1 MQHSVFGFGFLI
13 SWTVHFHRWPINDSM
28 TSNIFVHGCPSLF
41 INHVPSDFDEKK
53 RYCSPVIPGSGIL

>member
-53 RYCSPVIPGSGIL
+53 KIL